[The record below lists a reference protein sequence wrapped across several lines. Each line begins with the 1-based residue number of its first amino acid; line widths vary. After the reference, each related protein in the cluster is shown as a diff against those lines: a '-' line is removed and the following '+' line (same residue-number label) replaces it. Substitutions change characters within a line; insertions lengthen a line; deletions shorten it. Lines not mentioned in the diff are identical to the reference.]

1 MTGLKPLSDL
11 FDRTKVIDLFQY
23 DFMLRALVGALIIG
37 LAAPA
42 LGIYLVQRRLSLI
55 GDGIGHVALTGVGVG
70 LLLHH
75 SPVLSAVIVSAVGAV
90 GVELVRWRGRTS
102 GDLALAL
109 LFYGGIAGG
118 VVLVGL
124 SDDSSNANLMQY
136 LFGSLVTT
144 SPQDIT
150 VIAILGAGV
159 LAAMLAFRPALF
171 AVCDDEEYARVS
183 GLPVRTLNLVLAV
196 TTAMTVTIAMRTVG
210 LLLVSAL
217 MVVPVAAAQQVTRG
231 FRATMLAA
239 MVIGLLAAGSGV
251 VVSAQIDTAPGATTV
266 ILALAAF
273 VAITVGNVTWR
284 VLRQRTYAPTKSIEP
299 PDVVLPEV
307 GYHR

>member
-1 MTGLKPLSDL
+1 MDL
-11 FDRTKVIDLFQY
+11 FGY
-23 DFMLRALVGALIIG
+23 DFMVRAMVGALIIG

-70 LLLHH
+70 LLLNR
-75 SPVLSAVIVSAVGAV
+75 SPVITAVIVSAIGAV
-90 GVELVRWRGRTS
+90 GVELIRQRGRTS

-124 SDDSSNANLMQY
+124 SADSTNASLMQY
-136 LFGSLVTT
+136 LFGSLTTT
-144 SPQDIT
+144 SAQDV
-150 VIAILGAGV
+150 VIIGGLGVAV
-159 LAAMLAFRPALF
+159 LLAMLLLRPALF
-171 AVCDDEEYARVS
+171 AVCHDEEYARVS
-183 GLPVRTLNLVLAV
+183 GLPVRTLNLILAV
-196 TTAMTVTIAMRTVG
+196 TTAVTVTIAMRTVG

-231 FRATMLAA
+231 FRTTMTAA
-239 MVIGLLAAGSGV
+239 MVIGICAAAAGF
-251 VVSAQIDTAPGATTV
+251 VVSAEADTAPGATIV

-273 VAITVGNVTWR
+273 LALTVGSAGWR
-284 VLRQRTYAPTKSIEP
+284 LLRSRPRRGVEVEP
-299 PDVVLPEV
+299 PDVVLN
-307 GYHR
+307 G

>member
-1 MTGLKPLSDL
+1 M
-11 FDRTKVIDLFQY
+11 DLFQY

-75 SPVLSAVIVSAVGAV
+75 SPVVTAVIVSAIGAV
-90 GVELVRWRGRTS
+90 GVELVRQRGRTS

-124 SDDSSNANLMQY
+124 SKDSSNANLMQY
-136 LFGSLVTT
+136 LFGSLITT
-144 SPQDIT
+144 SRQDVV
-150 VIAILGAGV
+150 VIGVLGALV
-159 LAAMLAFRPALF
+159 LVAMLALRPALF
-171 AVCDDEEYARVS
+171 AISNDEEYARVS
-183 GLPVRTLNLVLAV
+183 GLPVRTLNLLIAV
-196 TTAMTVTIAMRTVG
+196 TTAVTVTIAMRTVG

-231 FRATMLAA
+231 FRTTMSVAMLIGVGAA
-239 MVIGLLAAGSGV
+239 AAGV
-251 VVSAQIDTAPGATTV
+251 AVSAQIDTAPGATIV
-266 ILALAAF
+266 ILALAVF
-273 VAITVGNVTWR
+273 VALTVGTAVWR
-284 VLRQRTYAPTKSIEP
+284 AVRPNRRKPAEVEP
-299 PDVVLPEV
+299 PEHRIAVRLPQ
-307 GYHR
+307 